1 MNMRGTKTPDYY
13 SLLGIPASASA
24 ADIKTRYR
32 ALSKQHHPDK
42 GGDPTQMARINQAY
56 SILSNTFQRN
66 IYDAERRRTSPM
78 APSSTKSAHSGST
91 RRPAPRSDTRFATFS
106 NSTKRRSKWW
116 PRIGLAF
123 ASIVILGGII
133 MNLPIAEAIGSTN
146 EPAHT
151 PTPLTVEYP
160 SEPGA
165 AQLANNPISSP
176 PVTPTPSTTKAPLTS
191 PAETQPD
198 PTKNCQTKTY
208 GPYQRTVC
216 RSPEGNKVCSMS
228 ALGNQRF
235 GSCD

>member
-1 MNMRGTKTPDYY
+1 MRGTKTPDYY

-24 ADIKTRYR
+24 VDIKTRYR

-66 IYDAERRRTSPM
+66 IYDAEQRRASRAASPG
-78 APSSTKSAHSGST
+78 AKTAHSSPA
-91 RRPAPRSDTRFATFS
+91 RHPAPRPDGRFTTFS
-106 NSTKRRSKWW
+106 SPAKRHSTWW
-116 PRIGLAF
+116 PRLGLAF

-146 EPAHT
+146 ESTRT

-160 SEPGA
+160 SEPNA
-165 AQLANNPISSP
+165 TQLVNNPAPSP
-176 PVTPTPSTTKAPLTS
+176 PVAPTSSTADAPLALPTPDIRSDSTR
-191 PAETQPD
+191 
-198 PTKNCQTKTY
+198 NCQTKTY